1 MCRDENLDI
10 GKIRKMQNF
19 KKVLVTGGGGF
30 VGHNLIPIL
39 QAEYGEVVAP
49 SRKDY
54 DLLNPESALEM
65 LRFHKPDLVF
75 HLAGKVGG
83 ILANRDFPADF
94 CRENLLLGAN
104 TIDAAWKSGVKK
116 FVTLIG
122 GCSYPSQAISPIGEE
137 QLWCGYPQPESA
149 PYSLAKAMS
158 VELCKAYR
166 CQHGFDAIVLVPGN
180 IYGPHDNF
188 DLQSSHVIPA
198 LIRKYLEAAAN
209 GSNKVTAWGSGKPL
223 RDFVYVKD
231 ACEGIALAAQ
241 KYSGD
246 QIINISSGTRV
257 SIRELVETI
266 ASLCDFQGEIEWDTS
281 KPDGQMDKGFDVS
294 RMRSMLGLECGTS
307 LRDGL
312 LQTIEWY
319 RSRDAD

>member
-1 MCRDENLDI
+1 
-10 GKIRKMQNF
+10 MQI
-19 KKVLVTGGGGF
+19 KKVLVTGGSGF
-30 VGHNLIPIL
+30 VGKNLQPIL
-39 QAEYGEVVAP
+39 AAQYSEVVAP
-49 SRKDY
+49 RREEF
-54 DLLNPESALEM
+54 DLLDANAARNLFETY
-65 LRFHKPDLVF
+65 KPDLVF

-83 ILANRDFPADF
+83 ILANRDYPADF
-94 CRENLLLGAN
+94 CRENMVLAAN
-104 TIDAAWKSGVKK
+104 VIDAAWRAGAKK

-122 GCSYPSQAISPIGEE
+122 GCSYPAQALSPIREE
-137 QLWCGYPQPESA
+137 ELWCGYPQPESA

-166 CQHGFDAIVLVPGN
+166 RQHGFDAIVLVPGN

-188 DLQSSHVIPA
+188 DLHSSHVIPA
-198 LIRKYLEAAAN
+198 LIRKYLEAAST
-209 GSNKVTAWGSGKPL
+209 GSNRVTAWGSGKPL

-246 QIINISSGTRV
+246 KIINISSGTRV
-257 SIRELVETI
+257 SIQQLVETI
-266 ASLCDFQGEIEWDTS
+266 ASLCGFKGEIEWDTS

-294 RMRSMLGLECGTS
+294 RMRSMLGFECPTS

-319 RSRDAD
+319 RSNRMNK